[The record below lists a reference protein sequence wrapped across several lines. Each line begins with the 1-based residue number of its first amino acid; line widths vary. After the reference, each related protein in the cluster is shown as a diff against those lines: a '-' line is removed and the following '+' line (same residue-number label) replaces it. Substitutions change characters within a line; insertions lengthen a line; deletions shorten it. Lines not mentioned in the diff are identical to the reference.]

1 MLSCDVVHGPRD
13 VFMHSTM
20 TLRNYHFDSVC
31 VCLTKVNFTTSLSIV
46 FFLQD
51 ELFQVEAGNHQT
63 ETTVIFFFSTSFQQQ
78 LTCKIYSLR
87 NQTMI
92 TRRPDN

>member
-1 MLSCDVVHGPRD
+1 MLSCDVVHAPRD

-63 ETTVIFFFSTSFQQQ
+63 ETTVIFFFNKLSTTAYKGRTLSFWC
-78 LTCKIYSLR
+78 L
-87 NQTMI
+87 
-92 TRRPDN
+92 